1 MIGTAAGGV
10 ERSPLA
16 MAILVLVILV
26 VVIAVTGVA
35 MWREERLFHQER
47 EERKRLRA
55 ELNRKLNDEELG
67 R

>member
-1 MIGTAAGGV
+1 
-10 ERSPLA
+10 
-16 MAILVLVILV
+16 MAVLVIVILV
-26 VVIAVTGVA
+26 AVIAVTGYA
-35 MWREERLFHQER
+35 MWREERLFYLER